1 MDRLP
6 DHDRMVEEE
15 LFRRLAEEM
24 GPMADVPGERSR
36 LRTSAAA
43 VLVVLGLATVVMGLS
58 ISWLAS
64 AAGYAAAL
72 FGLVAL
78 APVLDAGFTRFRVGL
93 VALHRAR

>member
-24 GPMADVPGERSR
+24 GPMAAVPDVRSR
-36 LRTSAAA
+36 LRTSAAT
-43 VLVVLGLATVVMGLS
+43 VLVLLGLVTVVLGLS
-58 ISWLAS
+58 SSWLVS
-64 AAGYAAAL
+64 AAGYVAAL
-72 FGLVAL
+72 FGLIAL
-78 APVLDAGFTRFRVGL
+78 APVLDDGFTRFRAGF